1 MTLLEF
7 MKILFLENRD
17 SIELAIKNGH
27 VSGYFNLD
35 HFIGRDEGCWSI
47 SYGHSGN
54 LHIGLYFISGIT
66 LVNLIPHAS
75 IEIEMYP
82 DLSKTT
88 NVEVNVYDNDND
100 NQIYFNV
107 DLVDIDES
115 YACLMYP
122 ILRKQVLDDIDIDF
136 FRKNIRR

>member
-7 MKILFLENRD
+7 MKIIFLENKD
-17 SIELAIKNGH
+17 GIELVIKNGY
-27 VSGYFNLD
+27 VSDYFKLD
-35 HFIGRDEGCWSI
+35 HFTRGDIGCWI
-47 SYGHSGN
+47 IRYGHSGN
-54 LHIGLYFISGIT
+54 LRIGLSFISSFD
-66 LVNLIPHAS
+66 VNFIPHAS

-88 NVEVNVYDNDND
+88 NVEVNIYDNDND
-100 NQIYFNV
+100 NQIYFKV

-115 YACLMYP
+115 YACLIYP

-136 FRKNIRR
+136 FRNNIRR

>member
-7 MKILFLENRD
+7 MKILFLENKD
-17 SIELAIKNGH
+17 GIEQVMNEGY
-27 VSGYFNLD
+27 VSDYFKLD
-35 HFIGRDEGCWSI
+35 HFTGRGKGCWSI
-47 SYGHSGN
+47 TYGNSGN
-54 LHIGLYFISGIT
+54 LRIGLSFISSFD
-66 LVNLIPHAS
+66 VNFIPHAS

-82 DLSKTT
+82 DLPKTT
-88 NVEVNVYDNDND
+88 NVEVNIYDNDND
-100 NQIYFNV
+100 NQIYFKV

-122 ILRKQVLDDIDIDF
+122 ILRKQVLDDIDIEF